1 MTLLNDNQP
10 DGIFTIHLVD
20 DNGEVEV
27 WSSTG
32 LTFTDGQTIS
42 LNIPIDMGPCGALL
56 LFRAP
61 TGGTGTGASLVYQL
75 SRT

>member
-1 MTLLNDNQP
+1 MTLVSDTQP
-10 DGIFTIHLVD
+10 DGVFTVHLVD

-32 LTFTDGQTIS
+32 LTLTNGEVIS

-56 LFRAP
+56 LFRSP
-61 TGGTGTGASLVYQL
+61 TGGTGTGASLEYQL
-75 SRT
+75 ART